1 MRNNIF
7 KTTGDWT
14 GPVLRLSMALVMMPH
29 AIQHTTGGFGGFG
42 YAKVMDYFTLTMH
55 MPWLLAFLVIV
66 IEVLA
71 PLLLLL
77 GFATRFAAASLIV
90 LMTGIIFSS
99 HIQFGFFM
107 NWFGT
112 QKGEGYEYHLLYIGL
127 ALAAFFNGGGKYAVD
142 RYLQ

>member
-1 MRNNIF
+1 MSSNIF
-7 KTTGDWT
+7 KTTDDWT
-14 GPVLRLSMALVMMPH
+14 GLVLRLTMTVVMIPH

-42 YAKVMDYFTLTMH
+42 YTKVMDYFTSTMH
-55 MPWLLAFLVIV
+55 MPWALAFLVIV

-71 PLLLLL
+71 PLLLLI
-77 GFATRFAAASLIV
+77 GFATRLAAAFLIV

-99 HIQFGFFM
+99 HIQFGFFV

-127 ALAAFFNGGGKYAVD
+127 GLAAFFNGGGKYSID